1 MSVPP
6 YLVYLSYARQDRGQ
20 LSCAQVQADVPFL
33 RTPGDQ
39 FDHNLLGVRALT
51 VLDPVLVVESKD
63 ISQGIA
69 LASARCIWDA

>member
-20 LSCAQVQADVPFL
+20 LSCAQVRADVPFL

-39 FDHNLLGVRALT
+39 FDYNLLGVLVFT
-51 VLDPVLVVESKD
+51 VLDPVLVVESND
-63 ISQGIA
+63 ISLGIA
-69 LASARCIWDA
+69 LASGRCIWDA